1 MGGEQSLVDEVFAL
15 LRTCLTAIPDPHQR
29 RGRVHSLEGVL
40 ARACW
45 F

>member
-15 LRTCLTAIPDPHQR
+15 LRTCLATIPDPRQQW
-29 RGRVHSLEGVL
+29 GRVHCLEGVL

-45 F
+45 V